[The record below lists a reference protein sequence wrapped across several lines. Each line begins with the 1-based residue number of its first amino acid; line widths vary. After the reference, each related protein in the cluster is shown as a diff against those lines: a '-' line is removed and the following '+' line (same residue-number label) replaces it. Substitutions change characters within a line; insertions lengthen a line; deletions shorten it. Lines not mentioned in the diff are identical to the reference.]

1 MKYGFFRTL
10 KRQFKIVNT
19 QRKYYIY
26 LLYFLELIAKGAI
39 PVISLFMLQ
48 IVIDALS
55 KNDFNYVLKPI
66 LIIIGLLL
74 ILGVISTLCEH
85 LEQSIFLKIRM
96 TEFPKLAQLYRE
108 MNYEFVE
115 DEAFNE
121 EYRLATT
128 TFDGDNMGFQG
139 TYSILFKIFPTLF
152 TIILLTILL
161 IKISIYILFAV
172 LLSAGVGIAINLLMF
187 KYQAKVYPRLKN
199 ANNQIYYFEKTL
211 VDYHYGKDIRVYGMQ
226 DYLDNIYSN
235 QLISYKTVLK
245 DIANKRFQYSF
256 LELLCLLIL
265 DAASFFL
272 LAQAY
277 YQQIITIGALTLYL
291 GVVVALN
298 TSIKTLGTLA
308 ISLVK
313 NAKYT
318 SDYYNFLE
326 KYDFYGNWGTK
337 KALVDEALTIE
348 LKNVSFKYP
357 KTDKMVLENIN
368 LKISR
373 GEKLAIV
380 GENGAGKSTLIKLIC
395 GLFRPTAGQILING
409 ININEFAR
417 EEYYKMI
424 ACVFQEVNLYSG
436 TILENV
442 CGDTQDLVA
451 KEKAKAALSKLGLDA
466 KINSLPKKYDQPILK
481 SVEEDGVELSGGEA
495 QRIAIARALY
505 KDAPLV
511 ILDEPTAALDA
522 LAEAKIYESF
532 AGLVKGRTAIYISHR
547 LSSTKFCDHIA
558 LFSKEG
564 LIEYGTHEELLALH
578 GHYYEMFMVQGKYY
592 REG

>member
-26 LLYFLELIAKGAI
+26 LLYFLELIAKGTI

-187 KYQAKVYPRLKN
+187 KYQAKVYPRLKK

>member
-1 MKYGFFRTL
+1 MEYGFFRTL
-10 KRQFKIVNT
+10 KRQFKIINT
-19 QRKYYIY
+19 QKKYYIY

-74 ILGVISTLCEH
+74 ILGIISTLCEH

-121 EYRLATT
+121 EFRLATT

-313 NAKYT
+313 NVKYT

-532 AGLVKGRTAIYISHR
+532 ADLVKGRTAIYISHR

>member
-10 KRQFKIVNT
+10 KRQFKIINT
-19 QRKYYIY
+19 QKKYYIY

-121 EYRLATT
+121 EFRLATT

-139 TYSILFKIFPTLF
+139 TYSILFEIFPTLF

-211 VDYHYGKDIRVYGMQ
+211 ADYHYGKDIRVYGMQ

-313 NAKYT
+313 NVKYT

-442 CGDTQDLVA
+442 CGDTKDLVA

-532 AGLVKGRTAIYISHR
+532 ADLVKGRTAIYISHR

>member
-1 MKYGFFRTL
+1 MEYGFFRTL
-10 KRQFKIVNT
+10 KRQFKIINT
-19 QRKYYIY
+19 QKKYYIY

-39 PVISLFMLQ
+39 PVISLFMLE

-211 VDYHYGKDIRVYGMQ
+211 ADYHYGKDIRVYGMQ

-313 NAKYT
+313 NVKYT

-466 KINSLPKKYDQPILK
+466 KINSLPKKYDQPVLK

-532 AGLVKGRTAIYISHR
+532 ADLVKGRTAIYISHR

>member
-10 KRQFKIVNT
+10 KRQFKIINT
-19 QRKYYIY
+19 QKKYYIY

-74 ILGVISTLCEH
+74 ILGVISTLCEY
-85 LEQSIFLKIRM
+85 LEQSVFLKIRM
-96 TEFPKLAQLYRE
+96 AEFPKLAQLYRE

-121 EYRLATT
+121 EFRLATT

-139 TYSILFKIFPTLF
+139 TYSILFKIFPTIF
-152 TIILLTILL
+152 TIILLVILL
-161 IKISIYILFAV
+161 IKVSVLILLAV
-172 LLSAGVGIAINLLMF
+172 LLSAGIGIMINLLMF
-187 KYQAKVYPRLKN
+187 KYQDKVYPNLKK
-199 ANNQIYYFEKTL
+199 ANNKIYYFEKTL
-211 VDYHYGKDIRVYGMQ
+211 IDYHYGKDIRVYGMQ
-226 DYLDNIYSN
+226 KYLGDNYTK
-235 QLISYKTVLK
+235 QLVSYKTVLK
-245 DIANKRFQYSF
+245 DIANKRFNYGF
-256 LELLCLLIL
+256 LELICLLLL
-265 DAASFFL
+265 DAISFFL
-272 LAQAY
+272 LTQAY
-277 YQQIITIGALTLYL
+277 YNQVLTIGELTLYL

-298 TSIKTLGTLA
+298 SSIKTLSTLA
-308 ISLVK
+308 ITMVK
-313 NAKYT
+313 DVKYT

-326 KYDFYGNWGTK
+326 KYDFYSNWGTK
-337 KALVDEALTIE
+337 KALLDEALSIE

-368 LKISR
+368 LKISK

-395 GLFRPTAGQILING
+395 GLFKPTAGQILING

-417 EEYYKMI
+417 EEYYKII
-424 ACVFQEVNLYSG
+424 ACVFQDVNLYSG

-442 CGDTQDLVA
+442 CGDTKDEGAQNRA
-451 KEKAKAALSKLGLDA
+451 KEALNKLGLED
-466 KINSLPKKYDQPILK
+466 KINSLPKKYNQPILK

-532 AGLVKGRTAIYISHR
+532 ADLVKGRTAIYISHR